1 MSLVVLLTLAIV
13 ALTATPALASTA
25 QEEQQGSQILGELER
40 GKLECSAASADDFEL
55 VGDYAMGRMLGSTS
69 GHEAMDEMMTRMLGA
84 DGERQAHIAMGR
96 RYAGC
101 GGGQLPAGFGQ
112 MMSAINGMGMMGAGS
127 RGGGTYGEPGS
138 MMDGNGREGNYD
150 GDHSDGPSAAAT
162 VGIMA
167 VLIGAVAVAVLWLGR
182 RRQRGP
188 LDTLEQRFAAG
199 ELSADEYRE
208 RKRLL
213 EGS

>member
-1 MSLVVLLTLAIV
+1 MAAASAS
-13 ALTATPALASTA
+13 ASTA
-25 QEEQQGSQILGELER
+25 QEEQRGSQILRELESGELDC
-40 GKLECSAASADDFEL
+40 GAARADDFEL

-69 GHEAMDEMMTRMLGA
+69 GHEAMDEMMTRMMGA

-112 MMSAINGMGMMGAGS
+112 MMGAINGMGMMGAGGQ
-127 RGGGTYGEPGS
+127 GGRAYGEPGS
-138 MMDGNGREGNYD
+138 MMYGNGRESNYD
-150 GDHSDGPSAAAT
+150 GDHFDGPSAAAM
-162 VGIMA
+162 VGMMA

-182 RRQRGP
+182 RRHRGP

-199 ELSADEYRE
+199 ELSAEEYQE
-208 RKRLL
+208 SKRLL